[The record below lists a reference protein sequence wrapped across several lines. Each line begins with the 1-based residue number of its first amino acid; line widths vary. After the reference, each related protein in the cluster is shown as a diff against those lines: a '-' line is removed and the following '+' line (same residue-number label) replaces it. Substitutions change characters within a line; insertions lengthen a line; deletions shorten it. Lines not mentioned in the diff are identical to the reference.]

1 MSISMRTI
9 PAIDSEQG
17 RRTQLAIEQC
27 YQQLLEQVQ
36 NTLNLHN
43 SNIELLSDCELRA
56 QLSDAVRRQIETSAQ
71 FTALLPQQELL
82 VERVLDD
89 LVGLGPLEVLLRDE
103 EVTEIMVNRHN
114 QIYMEKGG
122 RLLLSK
128 IQFHDEQAVRRVLER
143 IVTPLGRRVDASAPM
158 VDARLPSGARVNG
171 IIPPLA
177 VQGTCLTIRKFASNA
192 LTMDDLIATNSVSP
206 PAAQLLKLAVTMRQ
220 NIVICGGTGSGKT
233 TLLNILADFIPE
245 HERVITIE
253 DAAELQLH
261 HQNMVRLEA
270 RPANQEGEG
279 HVSIRQLVIN
289 ALRMRPDRI
298 VVGECRAGE
307 SLDMLQAM
315 NTGHDGSLTT
325 LHANTPRDALR
336 RLETMVLM
344 AGVDLPLNAIRQ
356 QISSAV
362 QLLVQVTRL
371 ANGKRMITAISELQ
385 GSDGD
390 VLQVAD
396 LFLYSKPAEK
406 HVCTQLMPKF
416 CEQLTGSER
425 TEFIQWYSNTES
437 AGSN

>member
-1 MSISMRTI
+1 MDTI
-9 PAIDSEQG
+9 QAIDDEPNT
-17 RRTQLAIEQC
+17 RAVVAVEQC

-36 NTLNLHN
+36 STLNLHN
-43 SNIELLSDCELRA
+43 SNIELLSDHELRA
-56 QLSDAVRRQIETSAQ
+56 QLRDAVRQQIETSSQ
-71 FTALLPQQELL
+71 FMALLPQQERLI
-82 VERVLDD
+82 ERVLDD
-89 LVGLGPLEVLLRDE
+89 LVGLGPLEALLRDTQ
-103 EVTEIMVNRHN
+103 VTEIMVNRHN
-114 QIYMEKGG
+114 QIYLEKSGK
-122 RLLLSK
+122 LLLSDL
-128 IQFHDEQAVRRVLER
+128 QFHDEQAVRRVLER
-143 IVTPLGRRVDASAPM
+143 IVTPMGRRIDASTPM
-158 VDARLPSGARVNG
+158 VDARLPNGARVNG

-177 VQGTCLTIRKFASNA
+177 VEGTCLTIRKFASTA
-192 LTMDDLIATNSVSP
+192 LTMQDLIRAHSVSVHI
-206 PAAQLLKLAVTMRQ
+206 AKLLQLAVEMRQ

-253 DAAELQLH
+253 DAAELQLQ

-279 HVSIRQLVIN
+279 CVSIRQLVIN

-344 AGVDLPLNAIRQ
+344 AGVDLPLTAIRQ

-371 ANGKRMITAISELQ
+371 ANGQRVVTAVSELQ

-396 LFLYSKPAEK
+396 LFLYNKVAGK
-406 HVCTQLMPKF
+406 HLGTQHMPKF
-416 CEQLTGSER
+416 CEQLTETQR
-425 TEFIQWYSNTES
+425 AEFIQWYSNSES
-437 AGSN
+437 AHGI